1 MAENQE
7 RRCQE
12 CGAVLLPKRRFCVAC
27 SAHVSAVGQEQAD
40 RLTDILREMP
50 STHEP
55 DKTIVFVPEYREA
68 RLKRERRD
76 KRLMVSALVA
86 CLVLLVVSLAVWR
99 LSPRKKSEVPKQQ
112 RETMAKRDLDLYAK
126 AFEYFRSDIG
136 RYPTVQE
143 GLGSLLK
150 RPGGMVPTTGMGHT
164 SKPIIRLTPGGTIT
178 FTNLSAEPKD
188 TSCSPSAPKVN
199 QPGDITCTSVPAR
212 LNRMQSQKTK
222 RCWQPNVFRGFQ
234 FQ

>member
-126 AFEYFRSDIG
+126 AFEDFRSDVG

-143 GLGSLLK
+143 GLGALLK
-150 RPGGMVPTTGMGHT
+150 RPVTTNNWHGPYIEADYSVDPWGHDYVYQSVAE
-164 SKPIIRLTPGGTIT
+164 SKGYIMFT
-178 FTNLSAEPKD
+178 FGPEGESAGRYYMHISSGAPEPDVK
-188 TSCSPSAPKVN
+188 PKN
-199 QPGDITCTSVPAR
+199 
-212 LNRMQSQKTK
+212 
-222 RCWQPNVFRGFQ
+222 
-234 FQ
+234 